1 MRYYETVFILT
12 PVLSESQLTEA
23 IEKFKGVLQ
32 NAGSDV
38 YHEENWGLRKLAY
51 AIQRKKTGYYVLFEY
66 KAEPEAIASLD
77 TEFRRDER
85 VMRFLTVSMDK
96 HALAYAE
103 KRRKGHFK
111 KKKEETSETQ
121 DAKS

>member
-32 NAGSDV
+32 NAGADV

-66 KAEPEAIASLD
+66 KAEPEAIASLE

-85 VMRFLTVSMDK
+85 IMRFLTVSMDK
-96 HALAYAE
+96 HHLAYAE